1 MKANKEKLLHEL
13 FEEIQEAKSRADRI
27 KIIKENDSFTVRTIL
42 QLAYNKSIEL
52 DFPAGAPPYT
62 PCDSPTGMELT
73 RLKNVIRPL
82 GNCVKGNKTPGF
94 KKEKILI
101 GILETIH
108 QKDAEIIIAAK
119 DKTLNKLY
127 SKITEN
133 LVEKTFPSLVK

>member
-1 MKANKEKLLHEL
+1 MKTNKEKLLHEL
-13 FEEIQEAKSRADRI
+13 FEEIQEAKTRADRI

-52 DFPAGAPPYT
+52 DFPSGAPPYT
-62 PCDSPTGMELT
+62 PSDSPTGMELT

-82 GNCVKGNKTPGF
+82 GNCVKGSKTPGF